1 MNTPSIEMNI
11 WWASKRSAFQRTI
24 FPRLRPS
31 LVDGV
36 VATSTMPTLNNGQEE
51 ERP

>member
-24 FPRLRPS
+24 FPRLGPS
-31 LVDGV
+31 LVDG